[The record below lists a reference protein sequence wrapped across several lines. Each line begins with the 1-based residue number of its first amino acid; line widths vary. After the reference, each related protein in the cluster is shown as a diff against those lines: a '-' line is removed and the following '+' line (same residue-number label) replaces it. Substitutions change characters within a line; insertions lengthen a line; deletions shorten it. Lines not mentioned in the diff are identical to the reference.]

1 MARRPAIRS
10 STLRRCNAP
19 VSVPSRLARATAA
32 LRDGTPPDGAADTAQ
47 QRLLARLAARPARQA
62 RPIRGGL
69 WALAGTAC
77 LVLALAL
84 LGLPGGGNGQAFAA
98 VQRHLSDFQALR
110 MRIDQPRG
118 SFGTAGQNV
127 QVAML
132 RSGPIR
138 VDVEGEVSVVVDPV
152 AGQALTLLHGPRQAL
167 QFPLPVQDL
176 LGDID
181 PMAWIAEIRDYQG
194 LADRLPEPRLIG
206 GRTAWGWA
214 LEVDGT
220 RVLLW
225 ATEDG
230 LPLELTVDGQSLVD
244 IGFEFDP
251 PGGLDPALF
260 SMAVPPGYAVLS
272 MQP

>member
-1 MARRPAIRS
+1 MTALDDAALDP
-10 STLRRCNAP
+10 
-19 VSVPSRLARATAA
+19 RLARAATALCA
-32 LRDGTPPDGAADTAQ
+32 SAPDAGTGDRAQ
-47 QRLLARLAARPARQA
+47 QRLLARLAARPARTR
-62 RPIRGGL
+62 RPLHGGL
-69 WALAGTAC
+69 WALAGSAC

-84 LGLPGGGNGQAFAA
+84 LVLPGNGNGHAFAA
-98 VQRHLSDFQALR
+98 VQRHLADFQALR
-110 MRIDQPRG
+110 MRIDQPG
-118 SFGTAGQNV
+118 AGDLAGQSV

-132 RSGPIR
+132 RSGQVR

-152 AGQALTLLHGPRQAL
+152 AGQALTLLHGTRQAL
-167 QFPLPVQDL
+167 RFPLPVQDL

-194 LADRLPEPRLIG
+194 LADRLPEPRQIG

-214 LEVDGT
+214 LEVDGS

-225 ATEDG
+225 ATEEG
-230 LPLELTVDGQSLVD
+230 LPLELTVDGHSLVD

-260 SMAVPPGYAVLS
+260 SMAVPPGYAMLPV
-272 MQP
+272 QP

>member
-1 MARRPAIRS
+1 MTALDHSEPDA
-10 STLRRCNAP
+10 
-19 VSVPSRLARATAA
+19 RLARASAA
-32 LRDGTPPDGAADTAQ
+32 LRDGMPPYGAADTAQ
-47 QRLLARLAARPARQA
+47 QRLLARLAARPARPA
-62 RPIRGGL
+62 RPVRGGL

-98 VQRHLSDFQALR
+98 VQRHLADFQALR
-110 MRIDQPRG
+110 MRVEQQG
-118 SFGTAGQNV
+118 AGGVAGQRV

-132 RSGPIR
+132 RGGPIR

-152 AGQALTLLHGPRQAL
+152 AGQALTLLHGTRQAL

-225 ATEDG
+225 ATEEG
-230 LPLELTVDGQSLVD
+230 LPLELTVDGHSLVD

-260 SMAVPPGYAVLS
+260 SMAVPPGYAMLPV
-272 MQP
+272 QP